1 MRPWDQMK
9 VSAEQSP
16 SCKRNFQAYIDGLKK
31 NAKIE
36 KKL

>member
-1 MRPWDQMK
+1 MK
-9 VSAEQSP
+9 GQLGNVIMQ
-16 SCKRNFQAYIDGLKK
+16 KKFQDYIDGLKK

>member
-1 MRPWDQMK
+1 MK
-9 VSAEQSP
+9 AQLGNTIMQ
-16 SCKRNFQAYIDGLKK
+16 KKFQDYIDNLKK